1 MSELTRKVYGSYSP
15 EDGKVSEF
23 WFNLFC
29 AAVAAEREAELYEMV
44 AGDIKR
50 RAFPETQKRKTEYP
64 R

>member
-44 AGDIKR
+44 A
-50 RAFPETQKRKTEYP
+50 EKTRLKNE
-64 R
+64 